1 MSGDNRERLVTS
13 LVAGRVA
20 PPRFHTQ
27 LIAHDDLGRAFVL
40 PGSGGVH
47 PHVHAGDAVDDW
59 AGDHLLPGASA
70 EDTTTGPAQ
79 PGAFHL
85 LAAIGNR
92 VFDGAGDHLGVVAG
106 KRGGLAPGYWP
117 PNLVGIEAPTERLER
132 LSPGDPLRLEAV
144 GRGLT
149 LTDHPAV
156 TLSNLSPRLLDVLPL
171 EHDGARLVVAVRAV
185 VPSRAAGA
193 GLGQDAW
200 IGDLEIAAPDLAPGL
215 RFGDLVAFVGIDAA
229 TARFHRPGYTSIGV
243 VAHGPGLAPGHGVGV
258 TILISGPADTLEAR
272 VGSDA
277 GLGAILRGLGENP

>member
-20 PPRFHTQ
+20 PPRFFAQ
-27 LIAHDDLGRAFVL
+27 LTAHDGLGRAFVL
-40 PGSGGVH
+40 PGTGGVH
-47 PHVHAGDAVDDW
+47 PFVHAGDVVDGW
-59 AGDHLLPGASA
+59 VGDHLLPGASA
-70 EDTTTGPAQ
+70 EDATTGTAQ

-92 VFDGAGDHLGVVAG
+92 VLDGAGQPLGVVAG

-117 PNLVGIEAPTERLER
+117 PNLLGIEASTERLER
-132 LSPGDPLRLEAV
+132 LSPGDQLRLEAV
-144 GRGLT
+144 GRGLI

-156 TLSNLSPRLLDVLPL
+156 TLSNVSPRLLDALPL
-171 EHDGARLVVAVRAV
+171 EHDGTRLVVAVRAV

-200 IGDLEIAAPDLAPGL
+200 IGDLEIMVPDLAPGL
-215 RFGDLVAFVGIDAA
+215 RFGDLVAFDGIDAA
-229 TARFHRPGYTSIGV
+229 TARFHRPGYTSIGL

-258 TILISGPADTLEAR
+258 TILISGPADALEIR
-272 VGSDA
+272 VGSAKD
-277 GLGAILRGLGENP
+277 LGTILRGWGENP